1 MAMAKAANK
10 TVARKSAL
18 KAPARAKAPM
28 ARLQPLSQPS
38 APLRGKIIGAL
49 RSAIETGVLV
59 PGERLTEKDLC
70 EQLAVSR
77 TSLREA
83 LRELQ
88 ADGILE
94 YSGARTLVVSRIS
107 PEVARNVYRIRAALE
122 AVAVEQFIEKATDA
136 QMLELKR
143 QHESLRR
150 AYRGGHLEDILTVKR
165 AFYDCICAGA
175 NNAIAFDM
183 INRLL
188 LRTSTLRR
196 KSLSRKARH
205 QQSIAE
211 LDSLV
216 EAIVTRN
223 ASRASAAALKHV
235 QNSALSALGDAEA

>member
-1 MAMAKAANK
+1 MAKAAGG
-10 TVARKSAL
+10 VARKAVPQ
-18 KAPARAKAPM
+18 APVPARPAIG
-28 ARLQPLSQPS
+28 RLQPLSQPS
-38 APLRGKIIGAL
+38 APLRNKIIGAL

-70 EQLAVSR
+70 DQLAVSR

-88 ADGILE
+88 ADGVLE
-94 YSGARTLVVSRIS
+94 YSGSRTLVVSRIS
-107 PEVARNVYRIRAALE
+107 PEIARNVYRIRAALE
-122 AVAVEQFIEKATDA
+122 ALAVEQFIEQASDA
-136 QMLELKR
+136 QMEELKR
-143 QHESLRR
+143 DHDKLRR
-150 AYRGGHLEDILTVKR
+150 AYRGGQLEDILTAKR

-211 LDSLV
+211 LDTLV
-216 EAIVTRN
+216 EAIAARNVTKAR
-223 ASRASAAALKHV
+223 AAALAHV
-235 QNSALSALGDAEA
+235 QNSARSALDD